1 MEEKHNS
8 TEDAPF
14 TLKFVFL
21 SVVLYAILLII
32 GGPLI
37 AVPLFKKIVGGGVEQ
52 RFIHIV
58 YWGLILLVGYI
69 GFCTYV
75 LGVFLWHNENKS
87 NSNRKDDEES

>member
-1 MEEKHNS
+1 MKEKHNS

-14 TLKFVFL
+14 TLKFVFI
-21 SVVLYAILLII
+21 SVVLYAILLLR
-32 GGPLI
+32 GGSGI
-37 AVPLFKKIVGGGVEQ
+37 AVPLLKKIVGGGVEQ
-52 RFIHIV
+52 GFILIV

-75 LGVFLWHNENKS
+75 LGVFLWHNGNKS